1 MLKLIFNNGREDFV
15 NNTTPSI
22 IRYGTLPTVSAQ
34 DTSPNTI
41 VPEDNTVITPPPV
54 VTGDNTVAT
63 SQF

>member
-1 MLKLIFNNGREDFV
+1 V